1 MERKRGVLLSM
12 LVRPAIRNNQNN
24 QNNCDIGIIE
34 IISAIGIIE
43 IISKFLPEHQ
53 ALVTERAGGAL
64 VTDELL
70 HAG

>member
-1 MERKRGVLLSM
+1 MYCCLCLSA
-12 LVRPAIRNNQNN
+12 LQLGIIKII

-43 IISKFLPEHQ
+43 IISKILPEHQ